1 MKYTRNES
9 GEVIPVKGCTTCP
22 HVASIKNEDDGWN
35 YLYCKSPTLRPDGK
49 LKPSTK
55 KLVGRW
61 EGPYHASCL
70 LASVPE
76 NVPAAEV
83 KK

>member
-1 MKYTRNES
+1 MKYTRNEV

-22 HVASIKNEDDGWN
+22 HVDIRQENGWGVMF
-35 YLYCKSPTLRPDGK
+35 CM
-49 LKPSTK
+49 KPSLGKVKTSGK

-61 EGPYHASCL
+61 EGPYHASCP

>member
-22 HVASIKNEDDGWN
+22 HVEKRDIDGWG
-35 YLYCKSPTLRPDGK
+35 YLYC
-49 LKPSTK
+49 LKPSLSKVKTAGK

-61 EGPYHASCL
+61 EGPYHTSCPL
-70 LASVPE
+70 TSVPE
-76 NVPAAEV
+76 NVPAVEA